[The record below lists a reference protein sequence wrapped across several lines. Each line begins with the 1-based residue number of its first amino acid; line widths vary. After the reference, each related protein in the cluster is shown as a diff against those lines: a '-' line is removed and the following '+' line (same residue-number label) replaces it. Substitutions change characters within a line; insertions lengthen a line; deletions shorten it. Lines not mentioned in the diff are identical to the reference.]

1 MLVKM
6 RAFGLLVI
14 GAISI
19 ALIGCGSGSGSGGGG
34 FSSRGGEGKAGV
46 FRYPLPTNPTSLDPG
61 KVQDGDTI
69 DVCQQVFEGLV
80 KWGEDNTVQPNL
92 AEKWEI
98 KDGGKTY
105 VFSLKKG
112 VKFHNGREMK
122 AADFKW
128 CWERV
133 GTRAFGSTTA
143 ETYMSDIVGI
153 KEKLAGTANEISGAK
168 VIDDYTFQ
176 VTIDKPRPYFLGKLT
191 YACAYV
197 YAKEALPDGAKEMA
211 TIEQM
216 VGTGPFK
223 FESFKPEEIVVLAA
237 NKDYHGGA
245 PALEKI
251 ERPVIK
257 DAQSRLNKFKT
268 GETDL
273 VTLERADLAAIEKD
287 PALKAQLK
295 TFDRPAMYYVG
306 LNTDVI
312 PALKDRRVRQAI
324 GMALDRDKIVNDILG
339 GVNRRADSILPPSVF
354 GFRESTN
361 YLKFDLAKAKALLA
375 EAGFPEGKGF
385 PAVQFSYRDGR
396 PDVELVAQAVQQQL
410 KQNLGIE
417 FQPRKVEWGAYLK
430 EHNSRKLPAFHMRWA
445 ADYLDAENFLSQ
457 LLASYGNENK
467 VNYKNAEYD
476 KLCAEADGILDEAK
490 RKELYGKAED
500 IVLQDAPFIP
510 IYFQK
515 DAELISSRVSGMRES
530 AFGHL
535 PHTTT
540 AVK

>member
-1 MLVKM
+1 
-6 RAFGLLVI
+6 
-14 GAISI
+14 
-19 ALIGCGSGSGSGGGG
+19 
-34 FSSRGGEGKAGV
+34 
-46 FRYPLPTNPTSLDPG
+46 
-61 KVQDGDTI
+61 
-69 DVCQQVFEGLV
+69 
-80 KWGEDNTVQPNL
+80 
-92 AEKWEI
+92 
-98 KDGGKTY
+98 
-105 VFSLKKG
+105 
-112 VKFHNGREMK
+112 
-122 AADFKW
+122 
-128 CWERV
+128 
-133 GTRAFGSTTA
+133 
-143 ETYMSDIVGI
+143 
-153 KEKLAGTANEISGAK
+153 
-168 VIDDYTFQ
+168 
-176 VTIDKPRPYFLGKLT
+176 
-191 YACAYV
+191 
-197 YAKEALPDGAKEMA
+197 
-211 TIEQM
+211 
-216 VGTGPFK
+216 
-223 FESFKPEEIVVLAA
+223 
-237 NKDYHGGA
+237 
-245 PALEKI
+245 
-251 ERPVIK
+251 
-257 DAQSRLNKFKT
+257 
-268 GETDL
+268 
-273 VTLERADLAAIEKD
+273 
-287 PALKAQLK
+287 
-295 TFDRPAMYYVG
+295 MYYVG
-306 LNTDVI
+306 LNTDVV